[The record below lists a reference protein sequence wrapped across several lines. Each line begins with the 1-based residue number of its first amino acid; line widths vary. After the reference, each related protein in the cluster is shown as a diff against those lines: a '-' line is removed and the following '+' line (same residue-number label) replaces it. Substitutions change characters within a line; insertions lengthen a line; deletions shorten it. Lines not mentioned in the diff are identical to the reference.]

1 MDKNQIG
8 LNAGVIWN
16 ILDANKDK
24 HVWEVE
30 ELQQTSGLAVP
41 DFYAAIGWL
50 ARENKVDFGED
61 GITHHGTVGPDCWW
75 ARCSSS
81 AAYLSVRRDTGSV
94 SRLC

>member
-30 ELQQTSGLAVP
+30 ELQQASGLAVP

-50 ARENKVDFGED
+50 ARENKIDFGED
-61 GITHHGTVGPDCWW
+61 GITHHGTVG
-75 ARCSSS
+75 
-81 AAYLSVRRDTGSV
+81 LVV
-94 SRLC
+94 EFFH